1 MRQYILKRLLL
12 VVPTLLLITVMLFF
26 VVRLIPGDVVVLMFE
41 EKAYAQDLEALRAK
55 LGLNRPVYVQYFAWL
70 GQVVQGDLGES
81 LWTKRPVLE
90 EITRRLPISL
100 KLAAMAL
107 TVALCFALP
116 IGVLSAIRQDTLK
129 DYTARSLA
137 IIGLSVP
144 AFWKATLVIVL
155 PSIWFGWAPPL
166 QFTSFAADPWRHL
179 SQFIL
184 PAIILGI
191 GSGAS
196 IMRLTRALM
205 LEVLRQDY
213 IRTAWSKGLRERRV
227 VLKHALK
234 NAIIPVVTIVGIQI
248 SNVASG
254 TVILET
260 IFGLPGMG
268 RFMVDASF
276 QRDYP
281 VVQGVV
287 LLVASITVFANLL
300 VDMTYAYL
308 DPRIRYQ

>member
-1 MRQYILKRLLL
+1 
-12 VVPTLLLITVMLFF
+12 VPTLLLVSAIIFSLQRM
-26 VVRLIPGDVVVLMFE
+26 IPGDVVVLMFE
-41 EKAYAQDLEALRAK
+41 EKAYAKDLEALRAK
-55 LGLNRPVYVQYFAWL
+55 LGLDRPVYLQYVTWI
-70 GQVVQGDLGES
+70 GRVVQGDLGES

-90 EITRRLPISL
+90 EIVHRLPVSAQL
-100 KLAAMAL
+100 GAMAI
-107 TVALCFALP
+107 TVALCLALP
-116 IGVLSAIRQDTLK
+116 IGILAAIRQDTIL
-129 DYTARSLA
+129 DYITRSSA
-137 IIGLSVP
+137 IVGLSVP

-166 QFTSFAADPWRHL
+166 QFTPLSQNPWQHF

-191 GSGAS
+191 GSGAG

-213 IRTAWSKGLRERRV
+213 IRTAWSKGLHERRV
-227 VLKHALK
+227 VIKHALK

-248 SNVASG
+248 GNIANG
-254 TVILET
+254 TVIMET

-268 RFMVDASF
+268 RFLVDAMN

-281 VVQGVV
+281 VVQGVI
-287 LLVASITVFANLL
+287 LLAASIIVLVNLL

>member
-1 MRQYILKRLLL
+1 MRQYVLKRLLL
-12 VVPTLLLITVMLFF
+12 VVPTLLLVSIIVFSLNHML
-26 VVRLIPGDVVVLMFE
+26 PGDVVVLMFE
-41 EKAYAQDLEALRAK
+41 EKAYAKDLETLRAK
-55 LGLNRPVYVQYFAWL
+55 LGLDRPLYIQYFSWI
-70 GQVVQGDLGES
+70 GQVVGGDLGES

-90 EITRRLPISL
+90 EIMRRLPVSL
-100 KLAAMAL
+100 KLGAMAIV
-107 TVALCFALP
+107 VALCIALP

-129 DYTARSLA
+129 DYTARSAA
-137 IIGLSVP
+137 IVGLSVP
-144 AFWKATLVIVL
+144 PFWKATLVIVL

-166 QFTSFAADPWRHL
+166 QFTPFSENPWQHL

-191 GSGAS
+191 APGAS

-213 IRTAWSKGLRERRV
+213 IRTAWSKGMREPRV

-234 NAIIPVVTIVGIQI
+234 NAIIPVITIVGIQVAEI
-248 SNVASG
+248 ASG
-254 TVILET
+254 TVIMET

-268 RFMVDASF
+268 RFLVDAIF
-276 QRDYP
+276 QRDYT
-281 VVQGVV
+281 VVQGVI
-287 LLVASITVFANLL
+287 LLTSTITVVINLL
-300 VDMTYAYL
+300 VDLTYAQL

>member
-1 MRQYILKRLLL
+1 MRQYVLKRMLLI
-12 VVPTLLLITVMLFF
+12 VPTLLLVSAIIFSLQRM
-26 VVRLIPGDVVVLMFE
+26 IPGDVVVLMFE
-41 EKAYAQDLEALRAK
+41 EKAYAKDLEALRAK
-55 LGLNRPVYVQYFAWL
+55 LGLDRPVYLQYVTWI
-70 GQVVQGDLGES
+70 GRVVQGDLGES

-90 EITRRLPISL
+90 EIVHRLPVSAQL
-100 KLAAMAL
+100 GAMAI
-107 TVALCFALP
+107 TVALCLALP
-116 IGVLSAIRQDTLK
+116 IGILAAIRQDTIL
-129 DYTARSLA
+129 DYITRSSA
-137 IIGLSVP
+137 IVGLSVP

-166 QFTSFAADPWRHL
+166 QFTPLSQNPWQHF

-191 GSGAS
+191 GSGAG

-213 IRTAWSKGLRERRV
+213 IRTAWSKGLHERRV
-227 VLKHALK
+227 VIKHALK

-248 SNVASG
+248 GNIANG
-254 TVILET
+254 TVIMET

-268 RFMVDASF
+268 RFLVDAMN

-281 VVQGVV
+281 VVQGVI
-287 LLVASITVFANLL
+287 LLAASIIVLVNLL